1 MEIAV
6 VRKDPGPKSVSPLIV
21 LLLTVGI
28 GCGVSAR
35 VALVS
40 PVTPL
45 RTKSLVYVLGTRTLA
60 PSGLCQFDLSE
71 YQTAFMTF
79 EVADSAFTE
88 GLVTTGFSL
97 QSDSSAAGAII
108 EFSKSIECHS
118 TGGWT
123 PTYSAHFR
131 DLNSD
136 VTLALYQAHS
146 ISGLRG
152 AIDDD
157 F

>member
-1 MEIAV
+1 
-6 VRKDPGPKSVSPLIV
+6 
-21 LLLTVGI
+21 
-28 GCGVSAR
+28 
-35 VALVS
+35 
-40 PVTPL
+40 
-45 RTKSLVYVLGTRTLA
+45 
-60 PSGLCQFDLSE
+60 
-71 YQTAFMTF
+71 MTF

-136 VTLALYQAHS
+136 VTLALYRAHS